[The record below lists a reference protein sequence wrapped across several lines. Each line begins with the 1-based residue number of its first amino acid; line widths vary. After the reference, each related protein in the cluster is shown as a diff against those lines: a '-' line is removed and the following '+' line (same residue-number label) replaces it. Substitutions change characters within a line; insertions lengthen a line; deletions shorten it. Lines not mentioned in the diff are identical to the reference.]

1 MRPRRP
7 GPPVRSA
14 ARGRWRSA
22 ALPAAALLAAWL
34 ALTALPP
41 AAAQVDRGEQLRLEA
56 QIADGQRLLEARRA
70 EIDAITRELGAT
82 EATLRGR
89 IDERDRVSRQLRE
102 LELQRDDLQAGI
114 TTLRGEVAD
123 TEARVA
129 ALDADLERIKG
140 RVQGL
145 LLNLHRQRAAGYGT
159 NLARAASFHDL
170 AVQQRFVGLMAAQDV
185 AVVTELAAVIT
196 ELDRARREL
205 AQQIGELEARRQALA
220 ANAIELEGTRVR
232 LDTLIAELRATEAGQ
247 RAQQRSLLEA
257 QEALSAQLDAL
268 DRALAQEIARLEAEE
283 RRLRQQAE
291 SFVTDRARQAA
302 LQAQADATRARIDNL
317 TAPVPAPA
325 AGYVA
330 PLESSVLVSRF
341 GDGNNSFVSLRAAA
355 EGAAV
360 RAVRGGVVISVAPIG
375 ANDGY
380 LVAVRHDANTTT
392 VYTNLRPPVV
402 VTGDAVSAGGVLGY
416 LGGGTL
422 IPPDVLRFYLRR
434 TDAAGNAVFV
444 DPAPILGL

>member
-1 MRPRRP
+1 VTRRP
-7 GPPVRSA
+7 ALALVALAAVALLLTAPPV
-14 ARGRWRSA
+14 
-22 ALPAAALLAAWL
+22 
-34 ALTALPP
+34 
-41 AAAQVDRGEQLRLEA
+41 AAQVDRSEQQRLESE
-56 QIADGQRLLEARRA
+56 IAAGQRTLQARRA

-82 EATLRGR
+82 EATLRAR

-123 TEARVA
+123 TETRVA
-129 ALDADLERIKG
+129 ALEADLDAVKV

-159 NLARAASFHDL
+159 NLARTESFHDL
-170 AVQQRFVGLMAAQDV
+170 AVRSHFVGLMAAQDV
-185 AVVTELAAVIT
+185 AIVTELDALI
-196 ELDRARREL
+196 REL
-205 AQQIGELEARRQALA
+205 EAARTQLAGQIGELEARREALA
-220 ANAIELEGTRVR
+220 ANARELDDARVR
-232 LDTLIAELRATEAGQ
+232 LESLIAELRATEAGQ

-257 QEALSAQLDAL
+257 QEALASQLDAL
-268 DRALAQEIARLEAEE
+268 DRALAQEVARLEAEE
-283 RRLRQQAE
+283 RRLRQQAQT
-291 SFVTDRARQAA
+291 FVDDRARQAE
-302 LQAQADATRARIDNL
+302 LEAQADATRARIDNL
-317 TAPVPAPA
+317 TAPVPSPA

-330 PLESSVLVSRF
+330 PLDTSIVLSRF
-341 GDGNNSFVSLRAAA
+341 GEGNNSFVSLRANA

-360 RAVRGGVVISVAPIG
+360 RSVRAGVVFTVAPIG

-380 LVAVRHDANTTT
+380 LVAIRHDATTTT

-402 VTGDAVSAGGVLGY
+402 VTGDAVEAGTVLGY

-422 IPPDVLRFYLRR
+422 IPPDVLRFYVRR

-444 DPAPILGL
+444 GPGPVLGL

>member
-1 MRPRRP
+1 MPRRP
-7 GPPVRSA
+7 FLA
-14 ARGRWRSA
+14 LA
-22 ALPAAALLAAWL
+22 ALVAVALLLVGAV
-34 ALTALPP
+34 
-41 AAAQVDRGEQLRLEA
+41 AAQVDRSEQQRLEA
-56 QIADGQRLLEARRA
+56 ELAAGQRTLEARRA

-82 EATLRGR
+82 EATLRAR

-129 ALDADLERIKG
+129 ALEADLEAVKV

-159 NLARAASFHDL
+159 NLARTESFHDL
-170 AVQQRFVGLMAAQDV
+170 AVRSHFVGLMAAQDV
-185 AVVTELAAVIT
+185 AIVTELDALIG
-196 ELDRARREL
+196 ELDAARTRL
-205 AQQIGELEARRQALA
+205 AGQIVELEARREELA
-220 ANAIELEGTRVR
+220 ANARELDDAGVR
-232 LDTLIAELRATEAGQ
+232 LESLIAELRATEAGQ

-257 QEALSAQLDAL
+257 QEALASQLDAL
-268 DRALAQEIARLEAEE
+268 DRALAQEVARLEAEE
-283 RRLRQQAE
+283 RRLRQQAQ
-291 SFVTDRARQAA
+291 SFVDDRARQSE
-302 LQAQADATRARIDNL
+302 LEAQADATRARIDNL
-317 TAPVPAPA
+317 TAPVPSPA
-325 AGYVA
+325 AGYVS
-330 PLESSVLVSRF
+330 PLDASVVLSRF
-341 GDGNNSFVSLRAAA
+341 GEGNNSFVSLRANA

-360 RAVRGGVVISVAPIG
+360 RSVRAGVVFTVAPIG

-380 LVAVRHDANTTT
+380 LVAIRHDATTTT

-402 VTGDAVSAGGVLGY
+402 VTGDAVEAGTVLGY

-422 IPPDVLRFYLRR
+422 IPPDVLRFYVRR

-444 DPAPILGL
+444 DPGPVLGL